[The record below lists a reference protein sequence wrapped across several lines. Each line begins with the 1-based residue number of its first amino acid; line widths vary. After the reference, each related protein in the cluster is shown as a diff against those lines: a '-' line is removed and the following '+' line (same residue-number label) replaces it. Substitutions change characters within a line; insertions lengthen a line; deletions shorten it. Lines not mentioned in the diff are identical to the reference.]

1 MTRENLSH
9 LRVLGK
15 VSAISLILLLI
26 SLTIFAGAVGAEEE
40 AVVMVEGFRYEEKVY
55 DGVRGPG
62 GIWYQYIHY
71 GDAEY
76 SVAKT
81 AAGYVYII
89 DSSGYAYSIYGFGY
103 PHLYD
108 SHGNYIGPEYYEFKV
123 RIMIEKGAGGIVVR
137 VQKGSDGKPAWNSY
151 YRVLVDPHND
161 RMTLWDGKLVAE
173 AHPDLEYGKWYYLYL
188 RFSRGSKVVAKLV
201 GNGVS
206 ETLEYI
212 DRSPFPPGSFGV
224 YAGGYIGEHAN
235 RVHFDA
241 AWLTV
246 LIPEE
251 TTITTT
257 KTVTEKETLTKTM
270 TATEEKTV
278 TETTTAPGA
287 MATTTKTATIT
298 AISTTTMP
306 ASTITKTVTETE
318 TTTATGEA
326 ITKTI
331 TETKEVT
338 KTVTST
344 ATAQGSPRCLIAT
357 AAFGSELAPQ
367 VQALREFRDGFIMK
381 TFAGR
386 NFMTAFNAF
395 YYSWSPCV
403 ARAEYENPMLRSL
416 IRSSI
421 YPLLFILDLSKSVA
435 KPFSVIPE
443 LAALISG
450 LAASSLIGLIYL
462 APPILIIWLILRLKG
477 RKAVLRLTY
486 PAMALALGLMFFTI
500 AELFESSTMM
510 MISSSIIVLSSI
522 ALAATLPTRILQ
534 EKG

>member
-40 AVVMVEGFRYEEKVY
+40 AIVMVEGFRYEEKVY

-62 GIWYQYIHY
+62 GIWYQYIQY

-137 VQKGSDGKPAWNSY
+137 VQKESDGKPAWNSY

-173 AHPDLEYGKWYYLYL
+173 AHPDLDYGKWYYLYL

-201 GNGVS
+201 GSGVS

-257 KTVTEKETLTKTM
+257 ETVTEKETLTKTM

-287 MATTTKTATIT
+287 MATTTITAT
-298 AISTTTMP
+298 STTTIP
-306 ASTITKTVTETE
+306 ASTITKTVTKTE

-331 TETKEVT
+331 TETKEIT

-344 ATAQGSPRCLIAT
+344 ATAQGGPRCLIAT

-395 YYSWSPCV
+395 YYSWSPYV
-403 ARAEYENPMLRSL
+403 ARAEYENPILRSL

-421 YPLLFILDLSKSVA
+421 YPLLLILDLSKSA
-435 KPFSVIPE
+435 AEPFSAIPE

-462 APPILIIWLILRLKG
+462 APPILIIWLILRLRG
-477 RKAVLRLTY
+477 RKAVLRPTY

-510 MISSSIIVLSSI
+510 MISSSMIVLSSM

-534 EKG
+534 GKKAS

>member
-1 MTRENLSH
+1 M
-9 LRVLGK
+9 LGK
-15 VSAISLILLLI
+15 LSAIFAISLLI
-26 SLTIFAGAVGAEEE
+26 SLTILAGVVGAEEE
-40 AVVMVEGFRYEEKVY
+40 AVATVEGFRYEEKVY

-62 GIWYQYIHY
+62 GVWYQYIQY

-89 DSSGYAYSIYGFGY
+89 DSSGCAYSIYGFGH

-137 VQKGSDGKPAWNSY
+137 VQKGSDGKPAWNSDY
-151 YRVLVDPHND
+151 AVLVDPHQD
-161 RMTLWDGKLVAE
+161 SMTLWDGRLVAE
-173 AHPDLEYGKWYYLYL
+173 AHPDLEYGEWYYLYL
-188 RFSRGSKVVAKLV
+188 RFSRGGKVVAKLV

-206 ETLEYI
+206 ETLEYV
-212 DRSPFPPGSFGV
+212 DDTPFPPGSFGV
-224 YAGGYIGEHAN
+224 FAGGYVGEHAN

-251 TTITTT
+251 TTVTATE
-257 KTVTEKETLTKTM
+257 TVTETETLTETM
-270 TATEEKTV
+270 TV

-287 MATTTKTATIT
+287 MVTTTI
-298 AISTTTMP
+298 TTTIP

-318 TTTATGEA
+318 TTTAAGEA

-344 ATAQGSPRCLIAT
+344 ATAQGGPRCLIAT

-395 YYSWSPCV
+395 YYSWSPYI
-403 ARAEYENPMLRSL
+403 ARAEHQNPALRS
-416 IRSSI
+416 IVRASI
-421 YPLLFILDLSKSVA
+421 YPLLSILELSRQA
-435 KPFSVIPE
+435 AEPFSEMPE
-443 LAALISG
+443 LATLISG
-450 LAASSLIGLIYL
+450 LTASSLIGLIYL
-462 APPILIIWLILRLKG
+462 APPILAVWIILRLKG
-477 RKAVLRLTY
+477 RKVALRLWY
-486 PAMALALGLMFFTI
+486 PATALILGLILFAI
-500 AELFESSTMM
+500 AEAFKPPILM
-510 MISSSIIVLSSI
+510 MISSSMIVLSSM
-522 ALAATLPTRILQ
+522 ALAAIAPTRILRA
-534 EKG
+534 KR